1 MVVGHIPDTANA
13 RVKAAFTIPADRYSL
28 DNLYTFDTLK
38 ASIKK
43 IYQELYL
50 YKHITLIEQYLNTN
64 IQQMKNCIENSV
76 FKDIKYGDAMLLA
89 ITFYLG
95 IKQEDEGK
103 VLRGSSEMTRF
114 RF

>member
-1 MVVGHIPDTANA
+1 MWTISNFNGSGPRFVQQFLQHNKALE
-13 RVKAAFTIPADRYSL
+13 RVFEI
-28 DNLYTFDTLK
+28 
-38 ASIKK
+38 
-43 IYQELYL
+43 
-50 YKHITLIEQYLNTN
+50 
-64 IQQMKNCIENSV
+64 

>member
-1 MVVGHIPDTANA
+1 
-13 RVKAAFTIPADRYSL
+13 
-28 DNLYTFDTLK
+28 
-38 ASIKK
+38 
-43 IYQELYL
+43 
-50 YKHITLIEQYLNTN
+50 
-64 IQQMKNCIENSV
+64 MKNCIENSV
-76 FKDIKYGDAMLLA
+76 FKDIKYGDAMLLV